1 MPNDSVLL
9 MRRISAVWAV
19 QILSIGLQT
28 IYLAVSS
35 RAVDAADFG
44 AYAAAIS
51 VLAVGGMVANAG
63 LTNASARSANV
74 TTAAR
79 RALVTAGLLLSL
91 AATTVVAAGA
101 PVWAGLWGQSQASEA
116 IRLLS
121 FSLPWATWS
130 GILGGFLR
138 RDSRIAAYSY
148 ATVSAIVAGLILGVL
163 AVTSWRSA
171 EALTVMPITVP
182 LVSTAVMA
190 MFLGRQALP
199 STRLGGIRQDVGFG
213 AKSSAVWVIALLSN
227 TLPVIALGRVLGAAT
242 LGEWNRAQT
251 LARLPWDTSVRSV
264 TTVTFPMFRSP
275 THGARASID
284 RWTSAIST
292 AGLFAVPVALVPL
305 PALPSAVEILLGQQW
320 VETQHMIGWLW
331 VAAAISGMSF
341 LLSSALESAGYFA
354 GIVRAQLAAL
364 VVVLI
369 GLVALLTSQS
379 WLALAPALVASSA
392 VAHTVQIRSAS
403 AHGLL
408 NAHTVVRWYVL
419 ALTAGLGMLLL
430 TWALCALS
438 SVPVVRLAV
447 ATTVVVL
454 YVTILAVLRRR
465 LWPLRQLLV
474 HPVDT

>member
-1 MPNDSVLL
+1 MANESVLL

-19 QILSIGLQT
+19 QILSICLQT

-35 RAVDAADFG
+35 RSVDAADFG
-44 AYAAAIS
+44 AYAAAMS
-51 VLAVGGMVANAG
+51 VLAVGGMVSNAG

-74 TTAAR
+74 TPEAR

-91 AATTVVAAGA
+91 AAMTVVAAGA
-101 PVWAGLWGQSQASEA
+101 SVWAGLWGQSEASNA

-121 FSLPWATWS
+121 LSLPWATWS

-148 ATVSAIVAGLILGVL
+148 ATVSGIVAGLMLGVL

-182 LVSTAVMA
+182 LVSTVVMA

-227 TLPVIALGRVLGAAT
+227 TLPVIAIGRVLGAAT

-251 LARLPWDTSVRSV
+251 LARLPWDTSLRSV
-264 TTVTFPMFRSP
+264 NTVTFPLFRSP
-275 THGARASID
+275 TPGARTSID
-284 RWTSAIST
+284 RWTSAIAS
-292 AGLFAVPVALVPL
+292 AGLLAVPVALAPL

-320 VETQHMIGWLW
+320 AATEQMIGWLW
-331 VAAAISGMSF
+331 AAAAVSGMSF

-354 GIVRAQLAAL
+354 GIVRAQVAAL

-369 GLVALLTSQS
+369 GLVALVTSQS
-379 WLALAPALVASSA
+379 WISLACAMVASSA
-392 VAHTVQIRSAS
+392 VAHTVQIRAAS
-403 AHGLL
+403 AHRLL
-408 NAHTVVRWYVL
+408 NASRVVKWYVL
-419 ALTAGLGMLLL
+419 ALTAGLAMLLL
-430 TWALCALS
+430 TWSLCALS
-438 SVPVVRLAV
+438 SSPVVRLIVAAV
-447 ATTVVVL
+447 VVVL
-454 YVTILAVLRRR
+454 YVAVLAMLRRR
-465 LWPLRQLLV
+465 LWPLRHLLV
-474 HPVDT
+474 HPVST